1 LFLLYLVSNR
11 FLVSSEIINE
21 IRDASKA
28 ELCELIAKR
37 IVAAASR
44 G

>member
-1 LFLLYLVSNR
+1 MGFTTP
-11 FLVSSEIINE
+11 
-21 IRDASKA
+21 AKA

-44 G
+44 GELAPFACGRPG